1 MINRVRIFIL
11 YCAGFLFLCLGIAG
25 YFLPGLPGTIFLILA
40 AGCFLRSNQRMYK
53 WVTEHKL
60 FGRSVKRFLET
71 GAMPVRAKIIS
82 VGCIWIFS
90 LISMLA
96 PYHLVWFKAPVIMLA
111 LAGTWYIVSRP
122 TSEKEDSPNDDV

>member
-1 MINRVRIFIL
+1 
-11 YCAGFLFLCLGIAG
+11 
-25 YFLPGLPGTIFLILA
+25 
-40 AGCFLRSNQRMYK
+40 MYK

-60 FGRSVKRFLET
+60 FGRPVKRFLET
-71 GAMPVRAKIIS
+71 GTMPARAKIIS
-82 VGCIWIFS
+82 VSCVWLFS
-90 LISMLA
+90 LVSMLA

>member
-71 GAMPVRAKIIS
+71 GAMPVRSKIIS

>member
-1 MINRVRIFIL
+1 MINRVRVFIL

-53 WVTEHKL
+53 WVTEHRV
-60 FGRSVKRFLET
+60 FGRPVKRFLET

>member
-60 FGRSVKRFLET
+60 FGRPVKRFLET
-71 GAMPVRAKIIS
+71 GGMPARAKIIS
-82 VGCIWIFS
+82 VSCVWLFS
-90 LISMLA
+90 LVSMLA
-96 PYHLVWFKAPVIMLA
+96 PYHLVWFKVPVIVLA
-111 LAGTWYIVSRP
+111 LAGTWYILSRP
-122 TSEKEDSPNDDV
+122 TTGKDDTNSDV

>member
-53 WVTEHKL
+53 WVTEHRL
-60 FGRSVKRFLET
+60 FGRPVKSFLET
-71 GAMPVRAKIIS
+71 GAMPARAKIIS
-82 VGCIWIFS
+82 VSCIWLFS
-90 LISMLA
+90 LVSMLA
-96 PYHLVWFKAPVIMLA
+96 PYHLVWFKVPVIVLA
-111 LAGTWYIVSRP
+111 LVGTWYILSRP
-122 TSEKEDSPNDDV
+122 TAGKDDTDSDV